1 MALEGLRKVLKR
13 INEIRRGFYSLSHF
27 SRGIQKEGENSKPYL
42 FRDLFL
48 KEVKEA
54 RKRDQPVRAEQK
66 ERSSSSHLSL
76 CLESPRL
83 SSSRFHERSVSR
95 SPSIKEVVEKASRIY
110 DIDPDLIMAVIQAE
124 SGFNPRAVSSKGAMG
139 LMQLMPATARELGVS
154 DPFDIEDNIM
164 GGVKY
169 LRYLSEKYKG
179 NLELILAAYNAGPY
193 AVDRYRGIPP
203 YRETQNYVQRV
214 LSIYRRRKLK
224 R

>member
-1 MALEGLRKVLKR
+1 
-13 INEIRRGFYSLSHF
+13 
-27 SRGIQKEGENSKPYL
+27 
-42 FRDLFL
+42 
-48 KEVKEA
+48 
-54 RKRDQPVRAEQK
+54 
-66 ERSSSSHLSL
+66 
-76 CLESPRL
+76 
-83 SSSRFHERSVSR
+83 
-95 SPSIKEVVEKASRIY
+95 
-110 DIDPDLIMAVIQAE
+110 MAVIQAE